1 MTTLTHQADT
11 SDTTEQDGP
20 GPFDIFV
27 SHAGENR
34 ALAIRL
40 RQALI
45 DAGLRP
51 WVSFVDIPVGAQ
63 YPERIVRAIDQS
75 RAMVLMVSRAS
86 MQSEHVYR
94 EVIEASSSARN
105 IPLLPIYVEPD
116 VAIPPRLRY
125 YLQSLHRMKF
135 TSDNIELAAPVV
147 AAALRDRDSW
157 KRIATAPTL
166 AERLSASPRRTWVGA
181 LGITFVAGLLV
192 WGVQSA
198 WGLYAQRQATLAR
211 DAAPEALALVQVRSA
226 ERPASDAVAPWQVR
240 LDVMLASDRT
250 RFADLKLVAHT
261 RGPADV
267 DEVRDLSAAIA
278 PVQVGGGQML
288 TALMPKIG
296 EQTAFC
302 LSMPH
307 PRTGQRWRL
316 STPYAAEYVRE
327 GDLDTVRF
335 RQSGLAVA
343 GLDDG
348 GPCR

>member
-1 MTTLTHQADT
+1 MTIPTHQVDA
-11 SDTTEQDGP
+11 SDPREQDGP
-20 GPFDIFV
+20 ASFDIFI

-51 WVSFVDIPVGAQ
+51 WASFVDIPVGAQ

-94 EVIEASSSARN
+94 EVIEASSSARS
-105 IPLLPIYVEPD
+105 IPLLPIYVEAD
-116 VAIPPRLRY
+116 VAIPPRLSY
-125 YLQSLHRMKF
+125 YLRSLHRMKF

-147 AAALRDRDSW
+147 AAALSDRESW
-157 KRIATAPTL
+157 KRTATAPTL
-166 AERLSASPRRTWVGA
+166 AERLGASPRRTWFGA
-181 LGITFVAGLLV
+181 LGIAFAAGLLV
-192 WGVQSA
+192 WGVQGA
-198 WGLYAQRQATLAR
+198 LGLYAQRQAALAR
-211 DAAPEALALVQVRSA
+211 DTAPEALAVVQARSA
-226 ERPASDAVAPWQVR
+226 ERPATDAVAPWQVW

-250 RFADLKLVAHT
+250 HFGNLKLVAHT
-261 RGPADV
+261 QGPADV
-267 DEVRDLSAAIA
+267 DEVHDLSSAIA
-278 PVQVGGGQML
+278 TVQVGGGQML
-288 TALMPKIG
+288 PALMPKIG
-296 EQTAFC
+296 EQTTFC

-316 STPYAAEYVRE
+316 STPYAAEHVRE
-327 GDLDTVRF
+327 GGLDMVRF

-343 GLDDG
+343 APDDG
-348 GPCR
+348 SPCR